1 MKYVAAYLL
10 AVLGGNTAPTAD
22 DLKSILGSVGADA
35 EDDRIERI
43 LSQTKGRD
51 VNELIAAGME
61 KMASSLPCAPAANG
75 GAAGAPAANG
85 GAAAPPTA
93 AAKKKEEEAEV
104 VEEGESDDNLDFF
117 DLFG

>member
-1 MKYVAAYLL
+1 MKYIAAYLL
-10 AVLGGNTAPTAD
+10 AVLGGNSAPTAD

-51 VNELIAAGME
+51 INELIAAGME
-61 KMASSLPCAPAANG
+61 KMASSLPC
-75 GAAGAPAANG
+75 APAANG

>member
-10 AVLGGNTAPTAD
+10 AVLGGNTAPTAN

-35 EDDRIERI
+35 EDDRIEMI

-51 VNELIAAGME
+51 INELIAAGME
-61 KMASSLPCAPAANG
+61 KMASSLPC
-75 GAAGAPAANG
+75 APAANG

>member
-22 DLKSILGSVGADA
+22 DLKSILGSVGADG

-51 VNELIAAGME
+51 INELIAAGME

-75 GAAGAPAANG
+75 GAAGA
-85 GAAAPPTA
+85 AAPPTA
-93 AAKKKEEEAEV
+93 AKKKKEEEAEV

>member
-1 MKYVAAYLL
+1 M
-10 AVLGGNTAPTAD
+10 
-22 DLKSILGSVGADA
+22 
-35 EDDRIERI
+35 I

-51 VNELIAAGME
+51 INELIAAGME
-61 KMASSLPCAPAANG
+61 KMASSLPC
-75 GAAGAPAANG
+75 APAANG

>member
-75 GAAGAPAANG
+75 GAAGA
-85 GAAAPPTA
+85 AAPPTA